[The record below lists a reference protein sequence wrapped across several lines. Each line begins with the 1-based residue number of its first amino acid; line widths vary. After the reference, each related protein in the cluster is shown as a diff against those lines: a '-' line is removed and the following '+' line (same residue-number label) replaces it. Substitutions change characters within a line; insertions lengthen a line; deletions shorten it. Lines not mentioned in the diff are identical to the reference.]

1 MVTEFWDG
9 WFDHWGFWHNK
20 RSAWRTA
27 RAFDRLLKQGASVNL
42 YMWHGGT
49 NFGFMNGANAFG
61 NNFLADVTSYDY
73 NAPVSECGDLTKK
86 FHALSRVIRK
96 YAAVPEEPLPPPSAR
111 LELGVIPVSGY
122 APLWEALPTLAE
134 PVHLPAPVPMEALD
148 QNYGFILY
156 RTQLK
161 GPQAGRLS
169 IRGLHDRAQVFV
181 GGKLIG
187 VLNRNRPRKKLA
199 LSIPSTDARLD
210 ILVENMGRVNF
221 GPQLMDR
228 KGILDGVLLGW
239 RFIFDWEV
247 FCLPLEDLS
256 RLVFSPPEEETRC
269 PAFFRAVFHVDAPR
283 DTFLG
288 LPGWTKGVAWVNGF
302 NLGRYWNIGP
312 QHRLYVPAHVLR
324 EGENEL
330 VIFELHG
337 TKRRQVE
344 LKGTP

>member
-1 MVTEFWDG
+1 MCTEFWDG
-9 WFDHWGFWHNK
+9 WFNHWGFWYDT
-20 RSAWRTA
+20 RSPGRTA

-61 NNFLADVTSYDY
+61 NIFLANVTSYDY
-73 NAPVSECGDLTKK
+73 DAPLSECGDLTKK
-86 FHALSRVIRK
+86 YHALRQVIRK
-96 YAAVPEEPLPPPSAR
+96 YAAVPNESLPRPSAK

-122 APLWEALPTLAE
+122 APLWEALPALAE
-134 PVHLPAPVPMEALD
+134 PVRLPAPVPMEALD

-161 GPQAGRLS
+161 GPQAGKLS

-181 GGKLIG
+181 DGKLIG
-187 VLNRNRPRKKLA
+187 VLNRIRPGKKLA
-199 LSIPSTDARLD
+199 LSIPPNGARLD

-247 FCLPLEDLS
+247 FCLPLEDLAS
-256 RLVFSPPEEETRC
+256 LVFSPPGEETRC
-269 PAFFRAVFHVDAPR
+269 PAFFRATFHVDVPR

-312 QHRLYVPAHVLR
+312 QRRLFVPATVLR

-337 TKRRQVE
+337 AKEAAGGVE
-344 LKGTP
+344 G